1 MWPDSRL
8 LGALSLR
15 CLKQCRPTLLQKR
28 CAHYQIT
35 STGEKVV
42 VSKKHNIRS
51 KKEKWQNVSPMGKEP
66 EVTKINL
73 IEKNARLH
81 SDPKQAKL
89 MAESKL
95 TQLRSRLLISGFCRD
110 GKPYSPPSDVSE
122 RIDRISKEILGDK
135 NVTLSDHKLKFTE
148 FDHEVPNSDLFLMK
162 TVDDVKQFYQ
172 TEVIGK
178 NSYDQMAQNPTGLP
192 KNLHIIPEPIIF
204 NKKADTYFG
213 GGDAYPGPKIDQVGL
228 KARKK
233 YPTNNETFMW
243 PDV

>member
-1 MWPDSRL
+1 MGCTLCRNGYSHADFCFAFVFLNSTHSPLLPPRMWPDSKL

-51 KKEKWQNVSPMGKEP
+51 KREKWQNVSPMGKEP

-95 TQLRSRLLISGFCRD
+95 TQLRSRLLISGYVCRLCWKRLIYRFCIVQQFLSRWQTIQSTERCQRKNRQDKQRD
-110 GKPYSPPSDVSE
+110 TW
-122 RIDRISKEILGDK
+122 R
-135 NVTLSDHKLKFTE
+135 
-148 FDHEVPNSDLFLMK
+148 
-162 TVDDVKQFYQ
+162 
-172 TEVIGK
+172 
-178 NSYDQMAQNPTGLP
+178 
-192 KNLHIIPEPIIF
+192 
-204 NKKADTYFG
+204 
-213 GGDAYPGPKIDQVGL
+213 
-228 KARKK
+228 
-233 YPTNNETFMW
+233 
-243 PDV
+243 